1 MQKLKQLEKSLNEVI
16 VGKPQQ
22 IHLILAT
29 LLAGGHILLEDIP
42 GTGKTTLAKAFA
54 KLVGGNCK
62 RIQFTPDLLP
72 MDVLGGAI
80 YQPDSGMFKVDKGPI
95 FCNIFLADEI
105 NRASPRTQ
113 SSLLEAMAEKQVS
126 LEGQSYDL
134 DEFFLVIATQNNFEF
149 EGVFPL
155 PEAQLDRFMIQLQMG
170 YLSAEDEVKMIL
182 ERQSS
187 EPSNNLE
194 QVLEMSELLEFKAQ
208 VQNIHIDPTLVRYMV
223 DLAGESRNHP
233 EVLLGL
239 SPRAVLLWMQLS
251 KALAF
256 LDEKEFVNPSHIQR
270 AFTPIS
276 IHRVQL
282 KSDSNS
288 SNQDVLESILKSIAL
303 PI

>member
-1 MQKLKQLEKSLNEVI
+1 MQKLKKLEKVLNEVI
-16 VGKPQQ
+16 VGKPEQ

-54 KLVGGNCK
+54 KLVGGDCK

-80 YQPDSGMFKVDKGPI
+80 FQPDSGLFKIDKGPI

-126 LEGQSYDL
+126 LEGKTYDL
-134 DEFFLVIATQNNFEF
+134 DAFFLVIATQNNFEF

-170 YLSAEDEVKMIL
+170 YLSPEDEVKMIL
-182 ERQSS
+182 SRQLS
-187 EPSNNLE
+187 EPTQSLE
-194 QVLEMSELLEFKAQ
+194 QVLDMSELLDFKNK
-208 VQNIHIDPTLVRYMV
+208 VQEIHIDPTLVRYMV
-223 DLAGESRNHP
+223 DIAGQSRSHS
-233 EVLLGL
+233 EILLGL
-239 SPRAVLLWMQLS
+239 SPRAVLLWMQLC

-256 LDEKEFVNPSHIQR
+256 LEEKDFVNPSHIQK
-270 AFTPIS
+270 AFVPIS

-282 KSDSNS
+282 NSDSTS
-288 SNQDVLESILKSIAL
+288 SLSSVLDALLKSTPL